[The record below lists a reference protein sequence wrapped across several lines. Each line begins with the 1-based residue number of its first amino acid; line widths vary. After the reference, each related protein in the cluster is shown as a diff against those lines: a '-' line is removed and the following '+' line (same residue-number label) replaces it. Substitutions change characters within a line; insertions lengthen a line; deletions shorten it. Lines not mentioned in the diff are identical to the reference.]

1 MPVGVRV
8 VAVTEHG
15 DVYQVRWRHAFSD
28 LGIDAGKDA
37 AAQARDLRGLRFL
50 GPPFR
55 RGPWVE
61 RRGTA
66 VGMSNAISACSF
78 IEVVGRRIDKASG
91 LRGGIAERNSFG

>member
-1 MPVGVRV
+1 MPAGVRV

-37 AAQARDLRGLRFL
+37 AAQARDLRGLRFV

-55 RGPWVE
+55 RDPWVK
-61 RRGTA
+61 RRGTS
-66 VGMSNAISACSF
+66 VGMSNAISARSF